1 MKCLQLVSPL
11 MALFTCS
18 LFTGQSNAQS
28 TTNPDF
34 SNVDDILYG
43 NPTLFSI
50 TDLQIVSVISNP
62 DDPTA
67 YPTVSAFPVTTSN
80 SQQTNYPSQQ
90 VSLSLDKET
99 PKVVSGRMF
108 NQPSATVVVALNGN
122 VGNGVI
128 LAVESPQG
136 VQGASV
142 SPDSRG
148 GVSERSDG

>member
-1 MKCLQLVSPL
+1 MRVRKGEFSVKCLQLVSPL
-11 MALFTCS
+11 MALLTCS

-43 NPTLFSI
+43 NRTLFSI
-50 TDLQIVSVISNP
+50 KDLQSVSVISNP

-80 SQQTNYPSQQ
+80 SEQTNYPSQQ

-122 VGNGVI
+122 VGN
-128 LAVESPQG
+128 
-136 VQGASV
+136 
-142 SPDSRG
+142 
-148 GVSERSDG
+148 